1 MNNSPENYVGNYGTP
16 TVTEEPKKNVYT
28 RLHAFFALGALAI
41 GSLWYNWVFSP
52 YNSIF
57 DSCRPCGITTFTFV
71 FSAFAVLFFLLRG
84 ARINRDAWIMLSATA
99 ILSLRY
105 LIYPHD
111 DYDTTAA
118 VIGLFA
124 IHGTALLFFRCIGN
138 PNAFDTIVG
147 DTAKAMFVDPFA
159 SFFSLFA
166 SFSAFFKKEQPTEE
180 DRNKAKK
187 LGYELALVLL
197 GIFIAIPI
205 LCIVL
210 SLLGSDGFFS
220 DFLGDTADRIAEF
233 LKRFNFDLFEYINPI
248 TVLVSLFIYG
258 AMYSAD
264 KKRSTLPAPSPDY
277 KFAPATVSKTIQIIL
292 LAVYVIFVI
301 AQIDGFAHM
310 FLGKLPE
317 GQTYAEVARS
327 GFFELCS
334 VACINGAVLFYSDI
348 LTLQGETKKRT
359 GLMQYLLTGFTLF
372 LIATAATKMVMYICA
387 YGFTPKRF
395 YTTLFMLLLAVL
407 FAIAIKKIRRPDFP
421 FSRVSVYVVL
431 AWLVLLLMV
440 DYEAVS
446 GMLNAQLG
454 FDPLF

>member
-1 MNNSPENYVGNYGTP
+1 MNNSPENYVGNYGSP
-16 TVTEEPKKNVYT
+16 IVTEAPKKNVYT
-28 RLHAFFALGALAI
+28 RLHAFFALGALCI

-57 DSCRPCGITTFTFV
+57 DSCRPVAITMFTFV

-84 ARINRDAWIMLSATA
+84 AKINRDAWIMISATA
-99 ILSLRY
+99 IFSLRY
-105 LIYPHD
+105 LMYPND
-111 DYDTTAA
+111 DYDTAA
-118 VIGLFA
+118 FVIGLFV

-138 PNAFDTIVG
+138 PNALDTIVG
-147 DTAKAMFVDPFA
+147 DTAKAISVDPYA

-166 SFSAFFKKEQPTEE
+166 SFSAFFKKEKPTEE

-187 LGYELALVLL
+187 LGYEIGLVLL

-205 LCIVL
+205 LSIVL
-210 SLLGSDGFFS
+210 TLLGSDGFFS

-233 LKRFNFDLFEYINPI
+233 FDKFNLDLFEYLNPI

-264 KKRSTLPAPSPDY
+264 KKRNTPPAPSQSFR
-277 KFAPATVSKTIQIIL
+277 FAPATVFKTIQIIL

-301 AQIDGFAHM
+301 AQIDGFMHM
-310 FLGKLPE
+310 FIGKLPE

-334 VACINGAVLFYSDI
+334 VACINGAVMFYSDI
-348 LTLQGETKKRT
+348 LTLQSETKKRT
-359 GLMQYLLTGFTLF
+359 NLLQYLLTGFTLF

-387 YGFTPKRF
+387 YGFTPKRI

-407 FAIAIKKIRRPDFP
+407 FVIAIKKIRRPDFA
-421 FSRVSVYVVL
+421 FSRFSVYVVL

-446 GMLNAQLG
+446 GMLNGRLG
-454 FDPLF
+454 FDTLF